1 VRFIYAFAP
10 MRVLASVSWRRAL
23 GLLIVVLVAAAAGL
37 GARADGALRWIERRS
52 VDARFSLRGSIGPP
66 RGVVLVAIDN
76 ETVAHLP
83 RYPFSRTYDARV
95 LERLHAAGARLIVFD
110 VAFER
115 PTSEAA
121 DLALFGAAQRAA
133 PVVFAAP
140 LVSQSGETQ
149 ILGGNANLESI
160 GARAGAAD
168 FSFDGDGVIRHTLAQ
183 VNGLPTIAFAA
194 ASDLGVSGLEK
205 GQREGAWLDFRGP
218 PESVPSIS
226 FMNVVKGRFDRSS
239 VRGKVVVIGATAPVL
254 QDIHSTTVGEMS
266 GPEIQAQAIGTV
278 LAGFPLRG
286 PPASITVLLICVLSL
301 SIPIL
306 ALRLGTLS
314 CLAGGLVVAAAW
326 SLAVQL
332 AFDHGAVLD
341 YSDPLASLTLGC
353 AGSLLVTL
361 SVDSRERKRL
371 RTAFAADSGT
381 LVDEVLH
388 APGSRALEPTA
399 IISGY
404 SLEQV
409 IGRGGMGVVYKAE
422 QLELGR
428 TVAVKLIASER
439 SADPAV
445 RERFKLESRLAA
457 SIDHANVIP
466 VYEAGEDDGLLF
478 IAMRLVEGVDLAQLL
493 RRVGT
498 LEPSRALRVVE
509 QLAGAL
515 DAAHSLGIVHR
526 DVKPAN
532 VLLTLA
538 EPEHLYLTDFG
549 VSKSVGADGSLTR
562 QGEWVGTLDYLA
574 PEQLRGGEVS
584 AAVDIYALAGM
595 LYHCLTGEP
604 PFPRDSDGAKV
615 LAHIS
620 EPPPRASERVASLP
634 GAIDAVIAR
643 GLAKD
648 PAARYPS
655 AWSLARAAASA
666 LGLVSQLTAPLPTSA
681 ASPGELDPDA
691 PTRVPD

>member
-1 VRFIYAFAP
+1 MGA
-10 MRVLASVSWRRAL
+10 LASVSRGRAL
-23 GLLIVVLVAAAAGL
+23 GLAIVVLMAIAAGL
-37 GARADGALRWIERRS
+37 VARADGALLWIERRS
-52 VDARFSLRGSIGPP
+52 VDARFSLRGSVGPP
-66 RGVVLVAIDN
+66 PGVVLVGIDN

-83 RYPFSRTYDARV
+83 RFPFPRTYDARV

-115 PTSEAA
+115 PTTEAA
-121 DLALFGAAQRAA
+121 DLALYDAAQHAA

-140 LVSQSGETQ
+140 LVSPSGETQ
-149 ILGGNANLESI
+149 VLGGNANLASI

-168 FSFDGDGVIRHTLAQ
+168 FTFDGDGVIRHTLAQ
-183 VNGLPTIAFAA
+183 VNGLPTIAFAV
-194 ASDLGVSGLEK
+194 ASDLGVHDLMR
-205 GQREGAWLDFRGP
+205 GQRAGAWLDFRGP

-226 FMNVVKGRFDRSS
+226 FLNVLEGRFNRAS

-254 QDIHSTTVGEMS
+254 QDIHATTVGEMS

-278 LAGFPLRG
+278 LTGFPLRS
-286 PPASITVLLICVLSL
+286 PPTLTTVLLICL
-301 SIPIL
+301 L
-306 ALRLGTLS
+306 ALAIPAVALRFGTLP
-314 CLAGGLVVAAAW
+314 CLVGGLVLAALW
-326 SLAVQL
+326 SLATQL
-332 AFDHGAVLD
+332 AFDWGAVLD
-341 YSDPLASLTLGC
+341 YSDPLASLALGC

-361 SVDSRERKRL
+361 SADSRERKRL
-371 RTAFAADSGT
+371 RTAFAAAGAGA
-381 LVDEVLH
+381 LVEEVLH
-388 APGSRALEPTA
+388 APGTWALEPTA

-404 SLEQV
+404 SLEEV
-409 IGRGGMGVVYKAE
+409 IGRGGMGVVYRAE

-428 TVAVKLIASER
+428 RVAVKLIASER

-445 RERFKLESRLAA
+445 RERFKQESRLAA

-478 IAMRLVEGVDLAQLL
+478 IAMRLVDGVDLAQLL
-493 RRVGT
+493 KRTGA
-498 LEPSRALRVVE
+498 LEPARALRLLE

-532 VLLTLA
+532 ALLTTA

-549 VSKSVGADGSLTR
+549 VSKSMGSNGSLTR

-574 PEQLRGGEVS
+574 PEQLRGDEVT

-615 LAHIS
+615 LAHMS
-620 EPPPRASERVASLP
+620 EPPPRASERMASVPL
-634 GAIDAVIAR
+634 AIDAVIAR
-643 GLAKD
+643 GLEKD

-655 AWSLARAAASA
+655 AWSLARAAADA
-666 LGLVSQLTAPLPTSA
+666 LGLELQLGAAPAPSA
-681 ASPGELDPDA
+681 VAPVELDPDA